1 MSMDDPTREGQENF
15 YTDDAK
21 TSEIPGKAL
30 IGGKKQEPKGSEDS
44 NPLREF
50 ISLILSSPT
59 AVIGLIVVLSW
70 VLVALT
76 APLITAHTPLEQDY
90 KNINKGPTVSHILGT
105 DNMGR
110 DVWSRVAYGAR
121 TILTLGPL
129 SVLVAFLL
137 GLSLGLPAGYYGGW
151 VDEVVMRA
159 LDSLMAFPTILLYMI
174 IISALGASSVNVVI
188 AIAIGGA
195 PGIARLVRA
204 LTMDIRTREY
214 VAAAKL
220 RGDKDLMIM
229 LREILPNCRGPLIV
243 DFLLR
248 IGYAAFYIGTL
259 GFLGL
264 GLPPPTP
271 DWGGMVQEGHSHMT
285 ANIWPVLS
293 ATMAIVTLVIGLN
306 MFADGLREESMR
318 YQ

>member
-1 MSMDDPTREGQENF
+1 M
-15 YTDDAK
+15 
-21 TSEIPGKAL
+21 EIDQTATTKQTAPGLVSGLARFFRGIWKSIKDFAE
-30 IGGKKQEPKGSEDS
+30 II
-44 NPLREF
+44 F
-50 ISLILSSPT
+50 ASPT
-59 AVIGLIVVLSW
+59 AIVGLSVVIIW
-70 VLVALT
+70 VLIAIF
-76 APLITAHTPLEQDY
+76 APIITTHTPFEQDY
-90 KNINKGPTVSHILGT
+90 MMVNKGPSSTHLLGT
-105 DNMGR
+105 DDLGR

-121 TILTLGPL
+121 TILLLGPL
-129 SVLVAFLL
+129 SVLVAFII
-137 GLSLGLPAGYYGGW
+137 GIALGLPAGYYQGW
-151 VDEVVMRA
+151 ADETVMRI
-159 LDSLMAFPTILLYMI
+159 LDAFMAFPTILLYMI

-220 RGDKDLMIM
+220 RGEPDIVIM

-285 ANIWPVLS
+285 VNIWPVLS
-293 ATMAIVTLVIGLN
+293 ATLAIVTLVIGLN

>member
-1 MSMDDPTREGQENF
+1 
-15 YTDDAK
+15 
-21 TSEIPGKAL
+21 
-30 IGGKKQEPKGSEDS
+30 
-44 NPLREF
+44 
-50 ISLILSSPT
+50 
-59 AVIGLIVVLSW
+59 VLAW
-70 VLVALT
+70 VFVAIF
-76 APLITAHTPLEQDY
+76 APLITTYSPLEQDY
-90 KNINKGPTVSHILGT
+90 KNINQKPTADHVLGT
-105 DNMGR
+105 DNLGR
-110 DVWSRVAYGAR
+110 DVWARVAFGAR
-121 TILTLGPL
+121 TILSLGPI
-129 SVLVAFLL
+129 SVFVAFLV
-137 GLSLGLPAGYYGGW
+137 GLALGLPAGYYQGW
-151 VDEVVMRA
+151 VDELIMRI
-159 LDSLMAFPTILLYMI
+159 LDALMAFPTILLYMI
-174 IISALGASSVNVVI
+174 IISAVGASPFNVVI

-220 RGDKDLMIM
+220 RGDSDIMIM
-229 LREILPNCRGPLIV
+229 LREILPNSRGPLIV

-271 DWGGMVQEGHSHMT
+271 DWGGMVQEGHSRMS
-285 ANIWPVLS
+285 ANVWPVLS
-293 ATMAIVTLVIGLN
+293 ATVAIVTLVIGLN

>member
-1 MSMDDPTREGQENF
+1 MASENLARVKQVRPPSSSGIPSGLAVAVKDF
-15 YTDDAK
+15 WNSIK
-21 TSEIPGKAL
+21 EISEL
-30 IGGKKQEPKGSEDS
+30 I
-44 NPLREF
+44 F
-50 ISLILSSPT
+50 SSPT
-59 AVIGLIVVLSW
+59 AVIGLVIVIAW
-70 VLVALT
+70 VVIAIF
-76 APLITAHTPLEQDY
+76 APLVTTYTPLEQDY
-90 KNINKGPTVSHILGT
+90 KSINKPPSAQHMLGT
-105 DNMGR
+105 DHLGR

-121 TILTLGPL
+121 TILSLGPL
-129 SVLVAFLL
+129 AVFVAFLV
-137 GLSLGLPAGYYGGW
+137 GLALGLPAGYYGGW
-151 VDEVVMRA
+151 VDETVMRA

-174 IISALGASSVNVVI
+174 IISALGASSFNVVI

-220 RGDKDLMIM
+220 RGDSDFMIM

-271 DWGGMVQEGHSHMT
+271 DWGGMVQEGHSYMT
-285 ANIWPVLS
+285 ANFWPVLS
-293 ATMAIVTLVIGLN
+293 ATLAIVTLVIGLN

>member
-1 MSMDDPTREGQENF
+1 MAEQTLSMKDLKAAARTRQISRLRDSISVIF
-15 YTDDAK
+15 ASK
-21 TSEIPGKAL
+21 TAIVGL
-30 IGGKKQEPKGSEDS
+30 
-44 NPLREF
+44 
-50 ISLILSSPT
+50 
-59 AVIGLIVVLSW
+59 VIVLLWVV
-70 VLVALT
+70 VAIF
-76 APLITAHTPLEQDY
+76 APLLTQYTPFEQDY
-90 KNINKGPTVSHILGT
+90 LILNKGPSSEHILGT
-105 DNMGR
+105 DHLGR
-110 DVWSRVAYGAR
+110 DVWSRIAFGAR

-129 SVLVAFLL
+129 SVFVAFIL
-137 GLSLGLPAGYYGGW
+137 GILLGLPAGYYGGW
-151 VDEVVMRA
+151 IDETVMRV
-159 LDSLMAFPTILLYMI
+159 LDAIMAFPTILLYMI
-174 IISALGASSVNVVI
+174 IISALGASSFNVVI

-220 RGDKDLMIM
+220 RGDKDIQIM

-248 IGYAAFYIGTL
+248 MGYAAFYIGTL

-271 DWGGMVQEGHSHMT
+271 DWGGMVQEGHSRMFV
-285 ANIWPVLS
+285 NVWPVLS
-293 ATMAIVTLVIGLN
+293 ATASIVTLVIGLN
-306 MFADGLREESMR
+306 LFADGLREETMR

>member
-1 MSMDDPTREGQENF
+1 MTTETSSARKAAIGTAARNFRES
-15 YTDDAK
+15 AK
-21 TSEIPGKAL
+21 
-30 IGGKKQEPKGSEDS
+30 
-44 NPLREF
+44 EF
-50 ISLILSSPT
+50 AELILSSPT
-59 AVIGLIVVLSW
+59 AVVGQTNVFLWALIAVFAPL
-70 VLVALT
+70 LT
-76 APLITAHTPLEQDY
+76 AYSPLEQDY
-90 KNINKGPTVSHILGT
+90 KNINKPPSAEHILGT
-105 DNMGR
+105 DTLGR
-110 DVWSRVAYGAR
+110 DVWSRIAYGAR
-121 TILTLGPL
+121 TILSLGPI
-129 SVLVAFLL
+129 SVFAAFLV
-137 GLSLGLPAGYYGGW
+137 GLALGLPAGYYGGW
-151 VDEVVMRA
+151 VDEVVMRI
-159 LDSLMAFPTILLYMI
+159 LDALMALPTILLYMI
-174 IISALGASSVNVVI
+174 IISAVGASSFNVVI

-220 RGDKDLMIM
+220 RGDSDLTIM
-229 LREILPNCRGPLIV
+229 LREILPNSRGPLIV

-271 DWGGMVQEGHSHMT
+271 DWGGMVQEGHSRMT

-293 ATMAIVTLVIGLN
+293 ATVSIVSLVIGLN
-306 MFADGLREESMR
+306 LFADGLREESMR

>member
-1 MSMDDPTREGQENF
+1 MVEQTLDLKSVKAAARARQMSR
-15 YTDDAK
+15 
-21 TSEIPGKAL
+21 
-30 IGGKKQEPKGSEDS
+30 
-44 NPLREF
+44 LRDG
-50 ISLILSSPT
+50 LSVVFASKT
-59 AVIGLIVVLSW
+59 AVFGMIMVLLW
-70 VLVALT
+70 GFVAVF
-76 APLITAHTPLEQDY
+76 APLLTEFDPLAQDY
-90 KNINKGPTVSHILGT
+90 LTINKGPSAEHFLGT
-105 DNMGR
+105 DHLGR
-110 DVWSRVAYGAR
+110 DVWSRLAYGAR

-129 SVLVAFLL
+129 SVFVAFLL
-137 GLSLGLPAGYYGGW
+137 GVALGLPAGYYGGW
-151 VDEVVMRA
+151 MDETIMRV
-159 LDSLMAFPTILLYMI
+159 LDAIMSFPTILLYMI
-174 IISALGASSVNVVI
+174 IISAVGASSFNVVV

-220 RGDKDLMIM
+220 RGDKDFQIM

-271 DWGGMVQEGHSHMT
+271 DWGGMVQEGHSRMF
-285 ANIWPVLS
+285 ANVWPVLS
-293 ATMAIVTLVIGLN
+293 ATVAIVTLVIGLN
-306 MFADGLREESMR
+306 MFADGLREETMR

>member
-1 MSMDDPTREGQENF
+1 MAEQTLDLKSLRAAARARQVARLREGLAVVF
-15 YTDDAK
+15 ASK
-21 TSEIPGKAL
+21 TAILG
-30 IGGKKQEPKGSEDS
+30 
-44 NPLREF
+44 
-50 ISLILSSPT
+50 LILVLLWVIV
-59 AVIGLIVVLSW
+59 AVFAPVL
-70 VLVALT
+70 T
-76 APLITAHTPLEQDY
+76 KFDPLSQDY
-90 KNINKGPTVSHILGT
+90 LTINKGPSVEHVLGT
-105 DNMGR
+105 DHLGR
-110 DVWSRVAYGAR
+110 DVWSRLAYGAR

-129 SVLVAFLL
+129 SVFVAFLV
-137 GLSLGLPAGYYGGW
+137 GVALGLPAGYYGGW
-151 VDEVVMRA
+151 VDETIMRI
-159 LDSLMAFPTILLYMI
+159 LDAIMSFPTILLYMI
-174 IISALGASSVNVVI
+174 IISAVGASAFNVVI

-220 RGDKDLMIM
+220 RGDHDIEIM

-271 DWGGMVQEGHSHMT
+271 DWGGMVQEGHSRMF
-285 ANIWPVLS
+285 ANVWPVLS
-293 ATMAIVTLVIGLN
+293 ATLAIVSLVIGLN

>member
-1 MSMDDPTREGQENF
+1 MASGSMTG
-15 YTDDAK
+15 ASK
-21 TSEIPGKAL
+21 TSQPPSGLQVWLKDTASAL
-30 IGGKKQEPKGSEDS
+30 KELAE
-44 NPLREF
+44 LV
-50 ISLILSSPT
+50 LTSPT
-59 AVIGLIVVLSW
+59 AVIGMLIVLAW
-70 VLVALT
+70 VFVAIF
-76 APLITAHTPLEQDY
+76 APLLTRYSPLEQDY
-90 KNINKGPTVSHILGT
+90 KFINKPPNAQHILGT
-105 DNMGR
+105 DNLGR

-121 TILTLGPL
+121 TILSLGPI
-129 SVLVAFLL
+129 SVFVAFLV
-137 GLSLGLPAGYYGGW
+137 GLVLGLPAGYYGGW
-151 VDEVVMRA
+151 VDEVVMRV

-174 IISALGASSVNVVI
+174 IISALGPSPVNVVI
-188 AIAIGGA
+188 AIAIGGS

-214 VAAAKL
+214 VSAAKL
-220 RGDKDLMIM
+220 RGDHDITIM

-271 DWGGMVQEGHSHMT
+271 DWGGMVQEGHSRMI

-293 ATMAIVTLVIGLN
+293 ATLAIVSLVIGLN

>member
-1 MSMDDPTREGQENF
+1 MTTVNL
-15 YTDDAK
+15 
-21 TSEIPGKAL
+21 TSNRIPSRLELTLADFWK
-30 IGGKKQEPKGSEDS
+30 
-44 NPLREF
+44 
-50 ISLILSSPT
+50 SLKELAELVWSSRT
-59 AVIGLIVVLSW
+59 AMIGLVIVLAW
-70 VLVALT
+70 VVIAIFAPFLT
-76 APLITAHTPLEQDY
+76 SYSPLEQDY
-90 KNINKGPTVSHILGT
+90 KNINKDPSAEHVLGT
-105 DNMGR
+105 DTLGR

-121 TILTLGPL
+121 TILSLGPI
-129 SVLVAFLL
+129 SVFVAFLV
-137 GLSLGLPAGYYGGW
+137 GLALGLPAGYYGGW
-151 VDEVVMRA
+151 LDEAIMRV

-174 IISALGASSVNVVI
+174 IIASLGASPINVVI

-220 RGDKDLMIM
+220 RGDNDITIM

-271 DWGGMVQEGHSHMT
+271 DWGGMVQEGHSRMM
-285 ANIWPVLS
+285 ANVWPVLS
-293 ATMAIVTLVIGLN
+293 ATLAIVTLVIGLN
-306 MFADGLREESMR
+306 LFADGVREESMR

>member
-1 MSMDDPTREGQENF
+1 MGTENLVTTKQVF
-15 YTDDAK
+15 
-21 TSEIPGKAL
+21 SETPSGPVRMI
-30 IGGKKQEPKGSEDS
+30 KGASKSIKE
-44 NPLREF
+44 LAGVIF
-50 ISLILSSPT
+50 ASPT
-59 AVIGLIVVLSW
+59 AVIGLTVVIIW
-70 VLVALT
+70 VLIAIF
-76 APLITAHTPLEQDY
+76 APVITTHTPLEQDY
-90 KNINKGPTVSHILGT
+90 MLINKGPSAHHPLGT
-105 DNMGR
+105 DDLGR
-110 DVWSRVAYGAR
+110 DVWARVAYGAR
-121 TILTLGPL
+121 TILLLGPL
-129 SVLVAFLL
+129 SVLVAFVF
-137 GLSLGLPAGYYGGW
+137 GIALGLPAGYYQGW
-151 VDEVVMRA
+151 VDETVMRI
-159 LDSLMAFPTILLYMI
+159 LDSFMAFPTILLYMI
-174 IISALGASSVNVVI
+174 IISALGASSFNVVI

-220 RGDKDLMIM
+220 RGEPDLIIM

-285 ANIWPVLS
+285 VNIWPVLS
-293 ATMAIVTLVIGLN
+293 ATLAIVTLVIGLN
-306 MFADGLREESMR
+306 MFADGLREETMR

>member
-1 MSMDDPTREGQENF
+1 MTNENL
-15 YTDDAK
+15 A
-21 TSEIPGKAL
+21 G
-30 IGGKKQEPKGSEDS
+30 KQEARPPQNSRLSAGLSVAVKDFWNS
-44 NPLREF
+44 LKEF
-50 ISLILSSPT
+50 AELILASPT
-59 AVIGLIVVLSW
+59 AITGLVVVFTW
-70 VLVALT
+70 IAIAVF
-76 APLITAHTPLEQDY
+76 APLITAHSPLEQDY
-90 KNINKGPTVSHILGT
+90 KNINKPPTANHVLGT
-105 DNMGR
+105 DNLGR
-110 DVWSRVAYGAR
+110 DVWSRVAFGAR
-121 TILTLGPL
+121 TILSLGPL
-129 SVLVAFLL
+129 SVFVAFLV
-137 GLSLGLPAGYYGGW
+137 GLALGLPAGYYGGW
-151 VDEVVMRA
+151 VDEIVMRA

-174 IISALGASSVNVVI
+174 IISALGPSSFNVVI

-220 RGDKDLMIM
+220 RGDHDFMIM

-271 DWGGMVQEGHSHMT
+271 DWGGMVQQGHSYMT
-285 ANIWPVLS
+285 TNFWPVLS
-293 ATMAIVTLVIGLN
+293 ATLAIVTLVIGLN

>member
-1 MSMDDPTREGQENF
+1 MATENLM
-15 YTDDAK
+15 
-21 TSEIPGKAL
+21 PQ
-30 IGGKKQEPKGSEDS
+30 KQERSGAPSGSATALKD
-44 NPLREF
+44 LWKTVKDLAD
-50 ISLILSSPT
+50 LIFSSPT
-59 AVIGLIVVLSW
+59 AVVGLVVVLIW
-70 VLVALT
+70 VLIAIF
-76 APLITAHTPLEQDY
+76 APLITKYTPLYEDY
-90 KNINKGPTVSHILGT
+90 MHIDKGPFGQHLLGT
-105 DNMGR
+105 DDLGR

-121 TILTLGPL
+121 TILSLGPL
-129 SVLVAFLL
+129 SVIVAFVC
-137 GLSLGLPAGYYGGW
+137 GCALGLPAGYYGGW
-151 VDEVVMRA
+151 VDEVVMRI
-159 LDSLMAFPTILLYMI
+159 LDSFMAFPTILLYMI
-174 IISALGASSVNVVI
+174 IISAVGASSFNVVI

-204 LTMDIRTREY
+204 LTMDIKTREY

-220 RGDKDLMIM
+220 RGEPDFIIM

-285 ANIWPVLS
+285 VNVWPVLS
-293 ATMAIVTLVIGLN
+293 ATLAIVTLVIGLN

>member
-1 MSMDDPTREGQENF
+1 
-15 YTDDAK
+15 
-21 TSEIPGKAL
+21 
-30 IGGKKQEPKGSEDS
+30 
-44 NPLREF
+44 
-50 ISLILSSPT
+50 
-59 AVIGLIVVLSW
+59 
-70 VLVALT
+70 
-76 APLITAHTPLEQDY
+76 
-90 KNINKGPTVSHILGT
+90 
-105 DNMGR
+105 
-110 DVWSRVAYGAR
+110 VAYGAR
-121 TILTLGPL
+121 TILSLGPI
-129 SVLVAFLL
+129 SVFVAFLV
-137 GLSLGLPAGYYGGW
+137 GLALGLPAGYYGGW
-151 VDEVVMRA
+151 VDEVVMRV
-159 LDSLMAFPTILLYMI
+159 LDALMAFPTILLYMI
-174 IISALGASSVNVVI
+174 IISALGASSFNVVI

-214 VAAAKL
+214 VSAAKL
-220 RGDKDLMIM
+220 RGDSDVIIM
-229 LREILPNCRGPLIV
+229 LREILPNSRGPLIV

-285 ANIWPVLS
+285 TNIWPVLS
-293 ATMAIVTLVIGLN
+293 ATVAIVTLVIGLN

>member
-1 MSMDDPTREGQENF
+1 M
-15 YTDDAK
+15 
-21 TSEIPGKAL
+21 TSENLARAKQVPPPSRLPSGFSVAL
-30 IGGKKQEPKGSEDS
+30 QDFW
-44 NPLREF
+44 N
-50 ISLILSSPT
+50 SLKETWELITTSPT
-59 AVIGLIVVLSW
+59 AVIGMTVVLLW
-70 VLVALT
+70 VAVAVF
-76 APLITAHTPLEQDY
+76 APLITTHSPLEQDY
-90 KNINKGPTVSHILGT
+90 KNINKSPSIEHILGT
-105 DNMGR
+105 DQLGR
-110 DVWSRVAYGAR
+110 DVWARLAFGAR
-121 TILTLGPL
+121 TILSLGPI
-129 SVLVAFLL
+129 SVFVAFLV
-137 GLSLGLPAGYYGGW
+137 GLILGLPAGYYGGW
-151 VDEVVMRA
+151 IDELVMRA

-174 IISALGASSVNVVI
+174 IISALGPSSFNVVI

-220 RGDKDLMIM
+220 RGDNDFMIM

-285 ANIWPVLS
+285 TNIWPVLS
-293 ATMAIVTLVIGLN
+293 ATLAIVTLVIGLN

>member
-1 MSMDDPTREGQENF
+1 MAEQILDM
-15 YTDDAK
+15 K
-21 TSEIPGKAL
+21 TVKAAARARQL
-30 IGGKKQEPKGSEDS
+30 ARLRDS
-44 NPLREF
+44 LTVVF
-50 ISLILSSPT
+50 ASKT
-59 AVIGLIVVLSW
+59 AVVGLVMVLLW
-70 VLVALT
+70 VLIAVF
-76 APLITAHTPLEQDY
+76 APVVTKFGPLEQDY
-90 KNINKGPTVSHILGT
+90 LTINQGPSGAHILGT
-105 DNMGR
+105 DHLGR
-110 DVWSRVAYGAR
+110 DVWSRIAFGAR

-129 SVLVAFLL
+129 SVMVAFVV
-137 GLSLGLPAGYYGGW
+137 GIMLGLPAGYYGGW
-151 VDEVVMRA
+151 IDETVMRI
-159 LDSLMAFPTILLYMI
+159 LDAIMAFPTILLYMI
-174 IISALGASSVNVVI
+174 IISAVGASPFNVVV

-204 LTMDIRTREY
+204 LAMDIRTREY

-220 RGDKDLMIM
+220 RGDKDIEIM

-271 DWGGMVQEGHSHMT
+271 DWGGMVQEGHSRMFT
-285 ANIWPVLS
+285 NVWPVLS
-293 ATMAIVTLVIGLN
+293 ATLSIVTLVIGLN
-306 MFADGLREESMR
+306 LFADGLREESMR

>member
-1 MSMDDPTREGQENF
+1 MTTVNPTSNASSRIPSRLELTLSNF
-15 YTDDAK
+15 WK
-21 TSEIPGKAL
+21 
-30 IGGKKQEPKGSEDS
+30 
-44 NPLREF
+44 
-50 ISLILSSPT
+50 SLKELAELVWSSRT
-59 AVIGLIVVLSW
+59 AMLGLIIVLAWVVI
-70 VLVALT
+70 AIFAPILT
-76 APLITAHTPLEQDY
+76 SYSPLEQDY
-90 KNINKGPTVSHILGT
+90 KNINKGPTAEHFLGT
-105 DNMGR
+105 DTLGR

-121 TILTLGPL
+121 TILSLGPI
-129 SVLVAFLL
+129 SVFVAFLV
-137 GLSLGLPAGYYGGW
+137 GLALGLPAGYYGGW
-151 VDEVVMRA
+151 LDETIMRV

-174 IISALGASSVNVVI
+174 IISAVGASPINVVI

-220 RGDKDLMIM
+220 RGDNDFMIM

-271 DWGGMVQEGHSHMT
+271 DWGGMVQEGHSRMT

-293 ATMAIVTLVIGLN
+293 ATLAIVTLVIGLN
-306 MFADGLREESMR
+306 LFADGVREESMR

>member
-1 MSMDDPTREGQENF
+1 MTTDNLISIKQAHSKAPSGPGMAFRGLWKGIKGQAEVVF
-15 YTDDAK
+15 A
-21 TSEIPGKAL
+21 
-30 IGGKKQEPKGSEDS
+30 
-44 NPLREF
+44 
-50 ISLILSSPT
+50 SPT
-59 AVIGLIVVLSW
+59 AVIGLVVVLIW
-70 VLVALT
+70 VLIAAF
-76 APLITAHTPLEQDY
+76 APLITSHDPLAQDY
-90 KNINKGPTVSHILGT
+90 MHIDKGPSVTHPLGT
-105 DNMGR
+105 DDLGR
-110 DVWSRVAYGAR
+110 DVWARVAYGAR

-129 SVLVAFLL
+129 SVLVAFVL
-137 GLSLGLPAGYYGGW
+137 GVALGLPAGYYQGS
-151 VDEVVMRA
+151 VDEVVMRV
-159 LDSLMAFPTILLYMI
+159 LDAFMAFPTILLYMI
-174 IISALGASSVNVVI
+174 IISAVGASSFNVVI

-220 RGDKDLMIM
+220 RGEPDFVIM
-229 LREILPNCRGPLIV
+229 VREILPNCRGPLIV

-285 ANIWPVLS
+285 ANIWPVLC
-293 ATMAIVTLVIGLN
+293 ATLAIVTLVIGLN

>member
-1 MSMDDPTREGQENF
+1 MTETIAPL
-15 YTDDAK
+15 
-21 TSEIPGKAL
+21 KAAPPARMPSGLQVALSDFWNGLKEFAEL
-30 IGGKKQEPKGSEDS
+30 I
-44 NPLREF
+44 F
-50 ISLILSSPT
+50 ASPT
-59 AVIGLIVVLSW
+59 AMVGLAIVLLW
-70 VLVALT
+70 VLVAVF

-90 KNINKGPTVSHILGT
+90 KFVNKPPSAEHLLGT
-105 DNMGR
+105 DNLGR
-110 DVWSRVAYGAR
+110 DVWSRVAFGAR
-121 TILTLGPL
+121 TILSLGPL
-129 SVLVAFLL
+129 SVFVAFLV
-137 GLSLGLPAGYYGGW
+137 GLVLGLPAGYYGGW
-151 VDEVVMRA
+151 VDETVMRV
-159 LDSLMAFPTILLYMI
+159 LDALMAFPTILLYMI
-174 IISALGASSVNVVI
+174 IISALGPSSFNVVI

-220 RGDKDLMIM
+220 RGDPDFMIM

-293 ATMAIVTLVIGLN
+293 ATLAIVTLVIGLN

>member
-1 MSMDDPTREGQENF
+1 MATENLTF
-15 YTDDAK
+15 PKQTQ
-21 TSEIPGKAL
+21 KAPSGFMEAIRNL
-30 IGGKKQEPKGSEDS
+30 AEVI
-44 NPLREF
+44 F
-50 ISLILSSPT
+50 ASPT
-59 AVIGLIVVLSW
+59 AIVGLTVVLIW
-70 VLVALT
+70 VFIAVF
-76 APLITAHTPLEQDY
+76 APVITRYDPLSQDY
-90 KNINKGPTVSHILGT
+90 MLIDKGPSSLHILGT
-105 DNMGR
+105 DDLGR
-110 DVWSRVAYGAR
+110 DVWARVAYGAR
-121 TILTLGPL
+121 TILMLGPL
-129 SVLVAFLL
+129 SVLVAFIC
-137 GLSLGLPAGYYGGW
+137 GIALGLPAGYYQGW
-151 VDEVVMRA
+151 MDEVVMRI
-159 LDSLMAFPTILLYMI
+159 LDSFMAFPTILLYMI
-174 IISALGASSVNVVI
+174 IISAVGASSINVVI

-214 VAAAKL
+214 VSAAKL
-220 RGDKDLMIM
+220 RGDPDILVM

-285 ANIWPVLS
+285 SNVWPVLC
-293 ATMAIVTLVIGLN
+293 ATLAIVTLVIGLN

>member
-1 MSMDDPTREGQENF
+1 MATENISMT
-15 YTDDAK
+15 K
-21 TSEIPGKAL
+21 TSSRFSLAL
-30 IGGKKQEPKGSEDS
+30 RGFWKGVQELAE
-44 NPLREF
+44 
-50 ISLILSSPT
+50 LIFSSPT
-59 AVIGLIVVLSW
+59 AVIGLIVVLAW
-70 VLVALT
+70 VFVAIF
-76 APLITAHTPLEQDY
+76 APLITTYSPLEQDY
-90 KNINKGPTVSHILGT
+90 KNINKKPTAEHVLGT
-105 DNMGR
+105 DNLGR
-110 DVWSRVAYGAR
+110 DVWARVAYGAR
-121 TILTLGPL
+121 TILSLGPI
-129 SVLVAFLL
+129 SVFVAFLV
-137 GLSLGLPAGYYGGW
+137 GLALGLPAGYYGGW
-151 VDEVVMRA
+151 VDEVVMRV
-159 LDSLMAFPTILLYMI
+159 LDALMAFPTILLYMI
-174 IISALGASSVNVVI
+174 IISAVGASPFNVVI

-220 RGDKDLMIM
+220 RGDSDIMIM
-229 LREILPNCRGPLIV
+229 LREILPNSRGPLIV

-271 DWGGMVQEGHSHMT
+271 DWGGMVQEGHSRMT
-285 ANIWPVLS
+285 ANVWPVLS
-293 ATMAIVTLVIGLN
+293 ATVAIVTLVIGLN